1 MINREN
7 AEDQGLIEAA
17 QGRWAGSRSPSG
29 GHSVAEQDPAPER
42 DTDPRSSLSD
52 EALFDQI
59 YRRYV
64 ADVTAYA
71 LRRCSA
77 DDAADVVSETFVV
90 AWRRISDVPED
101 PAVKPWLLG
110 VARRVLSNQRRGF
123 RRRGALVEKISSHLV
138 PHLRVAPAA
147 EIDGEAQL
155 LNEALK
161 TLSAA
166 DRELLLLIA
175 WEELTP
181 LEVATAL
188 DISPATVR
196 TRLFRAR
203 KRLVAAAGKLD
214 QERSDESGHVDSK
227 NGTSFMSFGQGVRTS

>member
-1 MINREN
+1 MINRDN
-7 AEDQGLIEAA
+7 AEDEGSIEPGPRARDDA
-17 QGRWAGSRSPSG
+17 RP
-29 GHSVAEQDPAPER
+29 DPDDDPDR
-42 DTDPRSSLSD
+42 QPRSNLSD
-52 EALFDQI
+52 EALLDQI
-59 YRRYV
+59 YRSYV

-90 AWRRISDVPED
+90 AWRRIGDLPEE
-101 PAVKPWLLG
+101 PAVRPWLLG
-110 VARRVLSNQRRGF
+110 VARRVLANQRRGL
-123 RRRGALVEKISSHLV
+123 RRRGALVERISSHLA

-161 TLSAA
+161 TLSAV
-166 DRELLLLIA
+166 DRELLMLIA

-203 KRLVAAAGKLD
+203 KRLATAAGKLD
-214 QERSDESGHVDSK
+214 YERSAESGHLDNE
-227 NGTSFMSFGQGVRTS
+227 NGTSFMSFGQGVST